1 MSDLLNMTVGQSS
14 GRIKVYCRT
23 RQLDAKAMSERGGCC
38 VECGGAE
45 HDEITVNYK
54 RDEKNKEAV
63 FGFDRVF
70 APQTTNANVFEEVG
84 RPLVT
89 SVLCGYNATLMAYG
103 QTGSGKT
110 FSLARTA

>member
-54 RDEKNKEAV
+54 PE
-63 FGFDRVF
+63 
-70 APQTTNANVFEEVG
+70 
-84 RPLVT
+84 
-89 SVLCGYNATLMAYG
+89 
-103 QTGSGKT
+103 KT
-110 FSLARTA
+110 FSLQANNQLIQSITIDKSS